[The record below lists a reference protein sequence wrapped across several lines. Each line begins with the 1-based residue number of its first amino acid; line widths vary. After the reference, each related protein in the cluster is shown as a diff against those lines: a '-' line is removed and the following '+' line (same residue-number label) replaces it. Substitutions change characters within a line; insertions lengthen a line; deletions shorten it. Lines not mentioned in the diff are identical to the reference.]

1 MKINRENYVA
11 QLQFHN
17 EKALEYF
24 IMEHGERLMSI
35 IKKHLFTLPHL
46 QQECLADTI
55 TAVWNHMDDFSRAN
69 EFENWIGSVARYRC
83 LEFLRTYQKE
93 ATIAW
98 LIEKEIAEEKEVM
111 VSCLNPQEQELFY
124 RFYVGESFE
133 KASKRDPGAAFHNMY
148 QLLNRI
154 DTDIFEYEKEQLSQE
169 EKERLCQQLQAALRK
184 KKRRFSLKRYLEVS
198 FRKAAFLNC

>member
-11 QLQFHN
+11 QLRLHN
-17 EKALEYF
+17 EKALEFF
-24 IMEHGERLMSI
+24 IMEHGERLASI

-46 QQECLADTI
+46 HQECLVDTI
-55 TAVWNHMDDFSRAN
+55 TAIWNHIGDFQHTN
-69 EFENWIGSVARYRC
+69 EFANWVGSVARYRC
-83 LEFLRTYQKE
+83 LEFLRAHQKE

-133 KASKRDPGAAFHNMY
+133 GQTKGNPDVAYHTMY

-154 DTDIFEYEKEQLSQE
+154 DTDIFEYEKEYLPQE
-169 EKERLCQQLQAALRK
+169 EKERLCQQLQAALK
-184 KKRRFSLKRYLEVS
+184 EKKRRFSLRKYFGLS
-198 FRKAAFLNC
+198 FDKAAFMNC

>member
-11 QLQFHN
+11 QLRLHN
-17 EKALEYF
+17 EKALEFF
-24 IMEHGERLMSI
+24 IMEHGERLASI

-46 QQECLADTI
+46 HQECLVDTI
-55 TAVWNHMDDFSRAN
+55 TAIWNHIGDFQHTN
-69 EFENWIGSVARYRC
+69 EFANWVGSVARYRC
-83 LEFLRTYQKE
+83 LEFLRAHQKE

-133 KASKRDPGAAFHNMY
+133 GQPKGTPDVAYHTMY

-154 DTDIFEYEKEQLSQE
+154 DTDI
-169 EKERLCQQLQAALRK
+169 
-184 KKRRFSLKRYLEVS
+184 
-198 FRKAAFLNC
+198 